1 MYVSSSPGST
11 LLPSIF
17 VVVPLL
23 KTSFFGFVGVGFVT
37 SLVSYSFL
45 PSFTLAL
52 FFMISPFTSALTF
65 TLNLT
70 VTLLSFSTSFVQ
82 VIVPLLFVPPSSADT
97 NSVKSGILSVIVAVT
112 FSPVVF
118 L

>member
-1 MYVSSSPGST
+1 M
-11 LLPSIF
+11 L

-23 KTSFFGFVGVGFVT
+23 NTSFLGFVGVGFVT

-52 FFMISPFTSALTF
+52 FFRTSPFTSFLTL
-65 TLNLT
+65 TLNVT
-70 VTLLSFSTSFVQ
+70 VRLLSFSTSLTQ
-82 VIVPLLFVPPSSADT
+82 VIVPSLKVPPLSADT
-97 NSVKSGILSVIVAVT
+97 NSVYSGILSLIVAVT

>member
-1 MYVSSSPGST
+1 M
-11 LLPSIF
+11 F

-52 FFMISPFTSALTF
+52 FFRTSPFTSFLTL
-65 TLNLT
+65 TLNVT
-70 VTLLSFSTSFVQ
+70 VRLLSFSTSFVQ
-82 VIVPLLFVPPSSADT
+82 VITPLLLTPPLSADT
-97 NSVKSGILSVIVAVT
+97 NSVNCGILSVIVAVT

>member
-1 MYVSSSPGST
+1 M
-11 LLPSIF
+11 PSIL
-17 VVVPLL
+17 VVVPDLN
-23 KTSFFGFVGVGFVT
+23 TSFLGFVGVGFVT

-52 FFMISPFTSALTF
+52 FFTISPFTSFF
-65 TLNLT
+65 TLTLNVT

-82 VIVPLLFVPPSSADT
+82 VIVPLLFTPPLSADT
-97 NSVKSGILSVIVAVT
+97 NSVNSGILSVIVAVT

>member
-1 MYVSSSPGST
+1 M
-11 LLPSIF
+11 F

-52 FFMISPFTSALTF
+52 FFRTSPFTSFLTLTF
-65 TLNLT
+65 NVT
-70 VTLLSFSTSFVQ
+70 VRLLSFSTSLTQ
-82 VIVPLLFVPPSSADT
+82 VTVPSLKVPPLSADT
-97 NSVKSGILSVIVAVT
+97 NSVNCGILSVIVAVT

>member
-1 MYVSSSPGST
+1 MN
-11 LLPSIF
+11 
-17 VVVPLL
+17 
-23 KTSFFGFVGVGFVT
+23 TSFLGFVGVGFVT

-52 FFMISPFTSALTF
+52 FFKTSPFTSFLTL
-65 TLNLT
+65 TLNVT
-70 VTLLSFSTSFVQ
+70 VRLLSFSTSFVQ
-82 VIVPLLFVPPSSADT
+82 VIVPSLKVPPLSADT
-97 NSVKSGILSVIVAVT
+97 NSVNCGILSVIFAVT